1 MDIIAKNLS
10 QAVIADKVQ
19 LIRVI
24 ADDYNLDVKE
34 LIEKYI
40 EGDQVYARS
49 LLCGGKKQYK
59 KKKNDY
65 VEAEEF
71 TYHGVVYLV
80 DGRNQVYTNNL
91 EKPMMIGER
100 LVDGSVKFFEGYNPL
115 FDDEGDGG
123 QVDVAAS
130 REMGLTKTSSE

>member
-1 MDIIAKNLS
+1 MDVIAKNLS
-10 QAVIADKVQ
+10 QAVVADKVQ

-24 ADDYNLDVKE
+24 AEDYNLDVKE

-40 EGDQVYARS
+40 EGDQSYAKS
-49 LLCGGKKQYK
+49 LLTSKKQYK

-71 TYHGVVYLV
+71 MYHGVVYLV

-91 EKPMMIGER
+91 EKPMMVGER

-115 FDDEGDGG
+115 FDDDDGG
-123 QVDVAAS
+123 GNGGGAS
-130 REMGLTKTSSE
+130 GAEE

>member
-40 EGDQVYARS
+40 EGDQAYARS
-49 LLCGGKKQYK
+49 LLSGGGKKQYK

-100 LVDGSVKFFEGYNPL
+100 LVDGSVKFFDGYNPL
-115 FDDEGDGG
+115 FDVVGGGGGSGDGG
-123 QVDVAAS
+123 DS
-130 REMGLTKTSSE
+130 RDDDSNSE